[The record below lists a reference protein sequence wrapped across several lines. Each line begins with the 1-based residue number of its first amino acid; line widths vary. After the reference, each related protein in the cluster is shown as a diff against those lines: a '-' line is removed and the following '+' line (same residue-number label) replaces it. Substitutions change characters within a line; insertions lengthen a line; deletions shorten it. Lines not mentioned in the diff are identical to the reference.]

1 MEGNKRKIRWEKHS
15 SYWRGDRDYGD
26 GYSFYLYYIFP
37 VENGYIVEACNNI
50 YGADRVAVKNK
61 RCVKGSVFKGL
72 EKLMGDI
79 ENGNI
84 LWLYT
89 GRCSIWQKGKITKKE
104 Y

>member
-1 MEGNKRKIRWEKHS
+1 MEGNGRKIRWEKHS
-15 SYWRGDRDYGD
+15 NYWFGYRDYGD

-37 VENGYIVEACNNI
+37 VENGYIVEACNNT

-61 RCVKGSVFKGL
+61 RCVKASVFKDL
-72 EKLMGDI
+72 EKLMRDI
-79 ENGNI
+79 ENGNT

-89 GRCSIWQKGKITKKE
+89 GHCSIVVKGMITKEE